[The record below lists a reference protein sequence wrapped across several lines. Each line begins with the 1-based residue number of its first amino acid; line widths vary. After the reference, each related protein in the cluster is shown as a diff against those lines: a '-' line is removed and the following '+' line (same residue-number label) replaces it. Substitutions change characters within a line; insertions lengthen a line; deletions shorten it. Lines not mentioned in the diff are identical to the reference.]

1 MPEIEIDM
9 SLVDQETAEDVAD
22 EILLYFDQLDDEG
35 VAIIDMIVA
44 LGMVVEVLI
53 EQSDR
58 EMAHT
63 RSH

>member
-9 SLVDQETAEDVAD
+9 SLIDQETAEDVAD

-35 VAIIDMIVA
+35 VAIIYMIVA

>member
-9 SLVDQETAEDVAD
+9 SQVDQETAEDVAD

-35 VAIIDMIVA
+35 VAIIDMVAA

-58 EMAHT
+58 EMANT

>member
-9 SLVDQETAEDVAD
+9 SQVDQETAEDVAD

-58 EMAHT
+58 EMANA

>member
-9 SLVDQETAEDVAD
+9 SQVDQETAEDVAD

-58 EMAHT
+58 EMANT

>member
-1 MPEIEIDM
+1 MPEIEINM
-9 SLVDQETAEDVAD
+9 SLVDQEKAEDVAD
-22 EILLYFDQLDDEG
+22 EILLYFDQLDDKG

-44 LGMVVEVLI
+44 LSMVVEVLI

>member
-53 EQSDR
+53 EQNSG
-58 EMAHT
+58 EVAHT